1 MDIMDKVTYFSVSW
15 RFTFMVISIIGS
27 SVLLLLLLS
36 SIQSIHLTNNI
47 QYDNCQLSRVSRVSA
62 LICYSSSDTATRQL
76 CDTGRYIHRYANC
89 CWQITKK
96 SSTCSTSQPNYSTH
110 FSHHLPPIYLSCGV
124 SIAVY
129 VLQYPTSTDEW
140 MNKQQIQLVSVKKAE
155 PTTDQIAGTIKKT
168 CPANIGIVAGMI

>member
-1 MDIMDKVTYFSVSW
+1 MYIMDIMDKVTYFSVSW

-76 CDTGRYIHRYANC
+76 CDTGRYIGTQTVVDKLRKNLPLAPPRSQTTQHTFLTICRP
-89 CWQITKK
+89 
-96 SSTCSTSQPNYSTH
+96 STYPA
-110 FSHHLPPIYLSCGV
+110 V
-124 SIAVY
+124 S
-129 VLQYPTSTDEW
+129 L
-140 MNKQQIQLVSVKKAE
+140 
-155 PTTDQIAGTIKKT
+155 
-168 CPANIGIVAGMI
+168 